1 VPIRYAVT
9 RNAAY
14 FADTTTTGRSA
25 GQHTGMQLSPPW
37 RKAVLTTH
45 VVTAVGW
52 LGVDL
57 VQLTL
62 GIAGVTGAADAG
74 VVYPAFGLIG
84 TALFVPLSFL
94 VWLVGVVNALYT
106 PWRLLRYRWVVT
118 KLAIVTLMLFLVVF
132 ALYPNLADAW
142 TLGAATPRQTRL
154 NLVVAPS
161 VSTSLLI
168 FATVLSTYKPWG
180 RRRRVAPDSA

>member
-1 VPIRYAVT
+1 
-9 RNAAY
+9 
-14 FADTTTTGRSA
+14 
-25 GQHTGMQLSPPW
+25 MKQLTPPL
-37 RKAVLTTH
+37 RKAVLTAH

-94 VWLVGVVNALYT
+94 VWLIGVVNAVST
-106 PWRLLRYRWVVT
+106 RWRLFTHWWVVT
-118 KLAIVTLMLFLVVF
+118 KLAVVTLMLFLVLF

-142 TLGAATPRQTRL
+142 TLGAATPRQTRI

-168 FATVLSTYKPWG
+168 FATILSTYKPWG
-180 RRRRVAPDSA
+180 RRRRVGPDSA

>member
-1 VPIRYAVT
+1 MTV
-9 RNAAY
+9 AAP
-14 FADTTTTGRSA
+14 TGRLD
-25 GQHTGMQLSPPW
+25 GMAKLSPSW

-45 VVTAVGW
+45 VASAVGW

-62 GIAGVTGAADAG
+62 GIAGLTGAADAA

-84 TALFVPLSFL
+84 TVLFVPLSFL

-106 PWRLLRYRWVVT
+106 PWRLFVHWWVVV
-118 KLAIVTLMLFLVVF
+118 KLAVVTLMLFLVVF
-132 ALYPNLADAW
+132 ALYPMLREAW
-142 TLGAATPRQTRL
+142 TLGAATPTRTRI

-168 FATVLSTYKPWG
+168 FATILSTYKPWG
-180 RRRRVAPDSA
+180 RRARP

>member
-1 VPIRYAVT
+1 M
-9 RNAAY
+9 N
-14 FADTTTTGRSA
+14 
-25 GQHTGMQLSPPW
+25 LPPRW
-37 RKAVLTTH
+37 RKAVLTVH

-62 GIAGVTGAADAG
+62 GIAGLSGADPA

-84 TALFVPLSFL
+84 TILFLPLSFL
-94 VWLVGVVNALYT
+94 VWSVGVVNALLT
-106 PWRLLRYRWVVT
+106 PWRLLTHWWVVT
-118 KLAIVTLMLFLVVF
+118 KLAVVTLMLVLVVF
-132 ALYPNLADAW
+132 ALYPNLSDAW
-142 TLGAATPRQTRL
+142 TLGAATSHQTRL

-180 RRRRVAPDSA
+180 RTGFARRRLRTNG

>member
-1 VPIRYAVT
+1 M
-9 RNAAY
+9 N
-14 FADTTTTGRSA
+14 
-25 GQHTGMQLSPPW
+25 LPPRW

-62 GIAGVTGAADAG
+62 GIAGLAGTDAA
-74 VVYPAFGLIG
+74 VIYPAFGLIG
-84 TALFVPLSFL
+84 TVLFLPLSFL
-94 VWLVGVVNALYT
+94 VWLVGIVNALYT
-106 PWRLLRYRWVVT
+106 PWGLLKHWWVVT
-118 KLAIVTLMLFLVVF
+118 KLAVVTLMLGLVVF

-142 TLGAATPRQTRL
+142 TLGAATPHQTRL

-180 RRRRVAPDSA
+180 RTARRRRLRTNG